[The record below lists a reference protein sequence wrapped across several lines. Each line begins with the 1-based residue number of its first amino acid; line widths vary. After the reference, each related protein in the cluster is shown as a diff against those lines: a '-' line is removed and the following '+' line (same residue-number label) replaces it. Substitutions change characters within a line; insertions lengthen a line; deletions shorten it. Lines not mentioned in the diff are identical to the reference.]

1 MADSPGDNIVE
12 VEPQSFIPVDSE
24 RIKKMIL
31 EKVPVNSQKPF
42 AELAKLLEAMSH
54 YKHMEER
61 KRLQA
66 NFKRCCEIACSE
78 PGVVSKEE
86 DSATSKD
93 FVLGLRSLMKR
104 GNFHLLSHEDFAR
117 CQDDGFLLD
126 YPMELDNSKS
136 DPAFLSAAISGTNKF
151 DGCEHFQGTMLVFHR
166 GVGIAKKKGSFY
178 AEKAA
183 LLQDKI
189 VGEPF
194 MALMHLMTGG
204 LFKPKKEPAYP
215 SSPTK
220 SLKRST
226 STTKL
231 KQIYV
236 ERKTLKR
243 LLPTIMSLVKNMFVD
258 IELQEPV
265 YKEVVLLYRKKESES
280 SELADGVENRVIL
293 KSFIEVPMADLE
305 LCFPETKVNMPPGQ
319 IFQSFAMI
327 LMAIFSVLMSAIAA
341 DIINDSNWQ
350 VAVLAVMGT
359 LGAKIATEVGK
370 VEKLMKQ
377 LGYQKSLALYSRSRN
392 SQEGVVYYI
401 SEMMEEQEL
410 SQMLLAYYVL
420 LYLFDSRG
428 CRAEDLDD
436 KCEQLLV
443 EWFNV
448 EIDFNVNRV
457 LQKLQNMNVISCKV
471 LDGEEKFA
479 AAPLKTALARLDS
492 EWDSFFEYTPAEKNS
507 SPANG
512 TPGTALQIAE
522 MSDLQDELA
531 KKDAE
536 IERLKKQQVI
546 LCDKIKMV
554 DKEMAECDF
563 PEAGETLKL
572 RKQQKILCLK
582 IKQLEEAMAGLVD

>member
-1 MADSPGDNIVE
+1 MANTSGDNVVE

-24 RIKKMIL
+24 RIKKRIL
-31 EKVPVNSQKPF
+31 ENVPSDNQKTF
-42 AELAKLLEAMSH
+42 SELSKLLEAMSH

-78 PGVVSKEE
+78 PGVVSEEE

-104 GNFHLLSHEDFAR
+104 GNFHLLSYEDFAR

-126 YPMELDNSKS
+126 YPMELDISKS
-136 DPAFLSAAISGTNKF
+136 DPAFLSGAISGNSKF

-166 GVGIAKKKGSFY
+166 GVGITKKKGPFY

-183 LLQDKI
+183 LLQDKM

-194 MALMHLMTGG
+194 MAIMHLMTGG
-204 LFKPKKEPAYP
+204 MFKPKTEEPTYP
-215 SSPTK
+215 TTPTK
-220 SLKRST
+220 LKRA

-231 KQIYV
+231 KHSFV

-243 LLPTIMSLVKNMFVD
+243 LLPSIKSIVKNMFVD

-265 YKEVVLLYRKKESES
+265 YKEVVLLYRKKEPEKGSEVV
-280 SELADGVENRVIL
+280 DDVENRVIL

-341 DIINDSNWQ
+341 DIINDGNWQ

-392 SQEGVVYYI
+392 SQEGVV
-401 SEMMEEQEL
+401 
-410 SQMLLAYYVL
+410 
-420 LYLFDSRG
+420 
-428 CRAEDLDD
+428 
-436 KCEQLLV
+436 
-443 EWFNV
+443 
-448 EIDFNVNRV
+448 
-457 LQKLQNMNVISCKV
+457 
-471 LDGEEKFA
+471 
-479 AAPLKTALARLDS
+479 
-492 EWDSFFEYTPAEKNS
+492 
-507 SPANG
+507 
-512 TPGTALQIAE
+512 
-522 MSDLQDELA
+522 
-531 KKDAE
+531 
-536 IERLKKQQVI
+536 
-546 LCDKIKMV
+546 
-554 DKEMAECDF
+554 
-563 PEAGETLKL
+563 
-572 RKQQKILCLK
+572 
-582 IKQLEEAMAGLVD
+582 